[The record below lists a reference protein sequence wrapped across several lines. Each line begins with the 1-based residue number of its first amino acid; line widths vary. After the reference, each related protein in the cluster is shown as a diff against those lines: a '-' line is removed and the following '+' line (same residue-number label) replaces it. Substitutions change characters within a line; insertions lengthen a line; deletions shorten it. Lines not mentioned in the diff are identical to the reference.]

1 MNIARYIDH
10 TLLRPDATLEQIVK
24 LCEEAKLYRFYAV
37 CVNSIWVDLCH
48 RQLAGSRVKLC
59 SVIGF
64 PFGAIK
70 SYIKIQE
77 AREAF
82 VDCAD
87 EIDMVMD
94 IGALKRGDKER
105 GWNFCRDNISEVRR
119 TVPEI
124 ILKVIIETCL
134 LTDEEKIKACQIAES
149 AGADFVKTS
158 TGFGA
163 SGATVKDVRLMRQTV
178 GNRLGVKASGGI
190 KTYEMAKAMIEA
202 GANRLGCSNSIAII
216 REAMEAEKSKK

>member
-1 MNIARYIDH
+1 M
-10 TLLRPDATLEQIVK
+10 
-24 LCEEAKLYRFYAV
+24 
-37 CVNSIWVDLCH
+37 
-48 RQLAGSRVKLC
+48 
-59 SVIGF
+59 
-64 PFGAIK
+64 
-70 SYIKIQE
+70 
-77 AREAF
+77 
-82 VDCAD
+82 
-87 EIDMVMD
+87 
-94 IGALKRGDKER
+94 
-105 GWNFCRDNISEVRR
+105 
-119 TVPEI
+119 PEI

-190 KTYEMAKAMIEA
+190 KTYAMAKAMIEA